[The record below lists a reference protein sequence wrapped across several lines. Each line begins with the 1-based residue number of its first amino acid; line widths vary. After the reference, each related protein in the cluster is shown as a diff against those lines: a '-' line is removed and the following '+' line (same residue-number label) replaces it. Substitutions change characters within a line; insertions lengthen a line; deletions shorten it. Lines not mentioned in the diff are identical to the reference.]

1 MNTNNDFVLAIS
13 LTDLTVMRFT
23 DADLAKTYGN
33 TWFVF
38 ANQQALFDDK
48 FNVPTASLVAL
59 YNAYSAKQVTK
70 FSDRQTAVS
79 RLWDLLTTMVALTTA
94 TNERKTKMNEETQ
107 TVNTDN
113 IGEDTTQRMSE
124 SVAAERSKREAA
136 DAARQAKKEEA
147 EKAAAERKQAAADKK
162 AAKDAEKAEKAA
174 AKATAKAERD
184 AAKAAAKAEGGSK
197 TRKSSLAGKLLK
209 HSIGKDADGNV
220 KNPRRPGSYG
230 HTSLQ
235 IIIDAGD
242 AGITT
247 EDYVKAGGRMNDLH
261 WDIDHGSAVA
271 EDIAAE

>member
-13 LTDLTVMRFT
+13 LANLAAMRFT
-23 DADLAKTYGN
+23 DADLAKSYGN
-33 TWFVF
+33 VWFVF
-38 ANQQALFDDK
+38 TNQQSLLDDR
-48 FNVPTASLVAL
+48 FNVPTASIVAL
-59 YNAYSAKQVTK
+59 YNAFSEKKVSK

-79 RLWDLLTTMVALTTA
+79 RLWDLLATKVDLTTA
-94 TNERKTKMNEETQ
+94 TNERKTKMDTN
-107 TVNTDN
+107 D
-113 IGEDTTQRMSE
+113 DTTGEVDTSKIADDTSKKMAE

-136 DAARQAKKEEA
+136 DAARKEKKEAA
-147 EKAAAERKQAAADKK
+147 EKAAAERKQAAAEKK
-162 AAKDAEKAEKAA
+162 AAKEAEKADKA
-174 AKATAKAERD
+174 

-197 TRKSSLAGKLLK
+197 TRKSSLTGKLLK
-209 HSIGKDADGNV
+209 HSLPKDAEGNV

-261 WDIDHGSAVA
+261 WDIDHGNAVA
-271 EDIAAE
+271 EDVAAE